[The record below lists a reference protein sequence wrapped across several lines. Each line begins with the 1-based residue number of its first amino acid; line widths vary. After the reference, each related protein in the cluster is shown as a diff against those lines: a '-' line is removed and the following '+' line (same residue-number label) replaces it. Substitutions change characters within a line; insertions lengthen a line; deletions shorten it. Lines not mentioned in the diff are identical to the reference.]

1 MQSCFKFSNVQ
12 TILLQSVRNAIL
24 LQMLL
29 QVLKCYKCNTPML
42 SGIAPWPPSVSC
54 DLHKAK
60 RMSSSGQG
68 RLDQADLSE
77 CQLEDCNGTGV
88 FCLPSEE
95 KQFEIKEGLSICWE
109 QRAEHDLGNVFC
121 GQPYMKGTLF
131 SNSTNIKRR
140 CYEFKTTFSAI
151 PLKNTNL

>member
-24 LQMLL
+24 LQKLL
-29 QVLKCYKCNTPML
+29 QYCLKCYKCNTPML

-68 RLDQADLSE
+68 RLDQVDLSE

-88 FCLPSEE
+88 FLPPFRREAVRNKRGVINLLRATGWAWSGQCFFVGNHTWRELSPLTAQILRGGVMNS
-95 KQFEIKEGLSICWE
+95 KQPFQQFL
-109 QRAEHDLGNVFC
+109 
-121 GQPYMKGTLF
+121 
-131 SNSTNIKRR
+131 
-140 CYEFKTTFSAI
+140 
-151 PLKNTNL
+151 